1 LKLSD
6 GLEPQS
12 VAWLALKS
20 TIEQIVPL
28 EPSSMRLG
36 ERDFTWYRVAN
47 PDVLLEVAVTD
58 GERPSEEL
66 DPFWSVTWRAA
77 QGLDRFLADWE
88 LHEVRMLE
96 LGCGSGQAGT
106 GAAAR
111 GARVT
116 LTDAVELALQVARL
130 NAWPVA
136 ERMQFKRLKWNAEQ
150 LTEPEFPII
159 IGSDL
164 VYDPQLFLSLEAC
177 ARQHLAPGGKLLLS
191 EPYRHTGDHFAK
203 WIVAAGWQQREHA
216 VDLGDGRVPIRIFE
230 CELP

>member
-6 GLEPQS
+6 GLDPQHT
-12 VAWLALKS
+12 AWLALKRS
-20 TIEQIVPL
+20 IEQVVPL
-28 EPSSMRLG
+28 EPSSIRLG
-36 ERDFTWYRVAN
+36 ERDFTWYRVAD
-47 PDVLLEVAVTD
+47 PEVLLEAAVAD
-58 GERPSEEL
+58 GERPREEL

-88 LHEVRMLE
+88 LPALRMLE

-111 GARVT
+111 GAHVT

-136 ERMQFKRLKWNAEQ
+136 ERMQFRRLKWGAEQ
-150 LTEPEFPII
+150 LTEPKFPVI

-164 VYDPQLFLSLEAC
+164 VYDPQLFPSLEAC
-177 ARQHLAPGGKLLLS
+177 ARQHLAPGGTLLLS
-191 EPYRHTGDHFAK
+191 EPFRHTGDHFAK
-203 WIVAAGWQQREHA
+203 WIVAAGWQQHEHA

-230 CELP
+230 CELL